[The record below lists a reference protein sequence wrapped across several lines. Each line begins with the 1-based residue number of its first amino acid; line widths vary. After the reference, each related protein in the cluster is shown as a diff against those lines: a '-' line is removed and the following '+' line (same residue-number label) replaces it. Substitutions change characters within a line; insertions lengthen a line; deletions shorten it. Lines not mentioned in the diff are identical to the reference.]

1 MNELTELEKIE
12 QILGKALGYPW
23 YKDDPDIF
31 PKATEADGV
40 CVGVETAWSLAM
52 IAADRIKEL
61 ENKAMNIEIVSMAP
75 DSDGAKLAQLFAES
89 DINSSLLKENEAL
102 IEENMKLRNALSQ
115 VATNL
120 RNGSVVSPEA
130 SIEFMTVD
138 LPNEVKLVI
147 DQLRKRH
154 PTKEEALAQYQRLKE
169 NSTRNVNSTN
179 RV

>member
-1 MNELTELEKIE
+1 ME
-12 QILGKALGYPW
+12 
-23 YKDDPDIF
+23 
-31 PKATEADGV
+31 
-40 CVGVETAWSLAM
+40 
-52 IAADRIKEL
+52 
-61 ENKAMNIEIVSMAP
+61 IEITPMSP
-75 DSDGAKLAQLFAES
+75 DSDGAKLAKAFAET
-89 DINSSLLKENEAL
+89 DIRLSLFEQIDVL

-154 PTKEEALAQYQRLKE
+154 PTKEEALSQYQWLKE
-169 NSTRNVNSTN
+169 NSTRNK
-179 RV
+179 